1 MPRRKSGQLLPLE
14 FALLGVVLDHQF
26 RTGEGSYGYQ
36 LARNLAEGSESK
48 GLKLAGHGTLYK
60 ALGRLADLGLVEH
73 WWEELDGWSGERPR
87 RRMYRVTAAGAV
99 AHAARPEVQTA
110 ALPDRVRRPGIVPA

>member
-14 FALLGVVLDHQF
+14 FALLEVALDHQF
-26 RTGEGSYGYQ
+26 RTGQGSYGYQ
-36 LARNLAEGSESK
+36 LARQLAEGSDGK
-48 GLKLAGHGTLYK
+48 GMKLTGHGTLYK

-73 WWEELDGWSGERPR
+73 WWEELDDWSGERPR

-99 AHAARPEVQTA
+99 AHAARPDLQVQA
-110 ALPDRVRRPGIVPA
+110 KPDGIRRPGIASA